1 MFAVNKNTI
10 YSGLFFFFVLNSMF
24 VLRPFRNTIAA
35 DIGTAELTFFL
46 FVVALVMLLVNPI
59 YSFIVSNSSQ
69 KNIVPYIYGF
79 FILNLLVFLGLNNN
93 FPNSSTVKA
102 AFYVWYNVFNFF
114 LVAIFWAMT
123 VNSFNLERAKVFFGL
138 ISACGSLGAAFG
150 GLLVSNYLYDKANLS
165 LVITILSMLFAIYF
179 SSKVKRQE
187 FSLKGKT
194 STYSQ
199 VIEQFTQIRKNPL
212 IRNFVFY
219 AFIWTCLT
227 TALWFFQL
235 KIINSFTDDSAV
247 KTQIFARAD
256 SIVPIIT
263 LITQVFFTSYF
274 LRSKY
279 FGIRFVLTI
288 YGILFSVALLAISGY
303 FSEYLLSASGVT
315 LFLIL
320 QGTIRPFE
328 YGLNKPARE
337 AVFTTLSIHEKYKS
351 TVFVDTFTTRFGD
364 ATGGFLVN
372 SLLSFGLLLYAAP
385 LAIIPLAI
393 FLTNLGWKISKN
405 IDRVKVKTLS

>member
-1 MFAVNKNTI
+1 MLKISKNTI
-10 YSGLFFFFVLNSMF
+10 YSGLFFFFVLNSIF

-35 DIGTAELTFFL
+35 DIGTADLTFFL

-93 FPNSSTVKA
+93 FPNNSAVKA

-288 YGILFSVALLAISGY
+288 YGILFSVALVAISGY

-351 TVFVDTFTTRFGD
+351 TVFIDTFTTRFGD

>member
-1 MFAVNKNTI
+1 MLGLSKNTI
-10 YSGLFFFFVLNSMF
+10 YSGLFFFFVLNSIF

-35 DIGTAELTFFL
+35 DIGTADLTFFL
-46 FVVALVMLLVNPI
+46 FVVVLVMLLVNPI
-59 YSFIVSNSSQ
+59 YSFIVSKSSQ

-79 FILNLLVFLGLNNN
+79 FILNLLIFLSLNSY
-93 FPNSSTVKA
+93 FPNSSAVKA
-102 AFYVWYNVFNFF
+102 TFYVWYNVFNFF

-138 ISACGSLGAAFG
+138 ISAFGSLGASFG
-150 GLLVSNYLYDKANLS
+150 GLLVSNYLYDKENLS
-165 LVITILSMLFAIYF
+165 LVVTIISMLLAIFF
-179 SSKVKRQE
+179 SSRVERQE
-187 FSLKGKT
+187 LSLKGNT

-199 VIEQFTQIRKNPL
+199 VFEQFIQIRKNPL

-219 AFIWTCLT
+219 AFTWTCLT

-235 KIINSFTDDSAV
+235 EIINNFTNDSSV

-263 LITQVFFTSYF
+263 LLTQLLLTSFF

-288 YGILFSVALLAISGY
+288 YGVIFLVALVAISGY
-303 FSEYLLSASGVT
+303 FSEYLLSASGIT

-337 AVFTTLSIHEKYKS
+337 AVFTTLSAREKYKS
-351 TVFVDTFTTRFGD
+351 TVFIDTFTNRFGD
-364 ATGGFLVN
+364 ATGGLLFN
-372 SLLSFGLLLYAAP
+372 SLLSFGFLLYAAP
-385 LAIIPLAI
+385 FAIIPLAI
-393 FLTNLGWKISKN
+393 FLINLGWRISKN
-405 IDRVKVKTLS
+405 IDPVISK

>member
-1 MFAVNKNTI
+1 MLGLSKNTI
-10 YSGLFFFFVLNSMF
+10 YSGLFFFFVLNSIF

-35 DIGTAELTFFL
+35 DIGTADLTFFL
-46 FVVALVMLLVNPI
+46 FVVVLVMLLVNPI
-59 YSFIVSNSSQ
+59 YSFIVSKSSQ
-69 KNIVPYIYGF
+69 KNIVPYMYGF
-79 FILNLLVFLGLNNN
+79 FILNLLIFLSLNSY
-93 FPNSSTVKA
+93 FPNSSAVKA
-102 AFYVWYNVFNFF
+102 TFYVWYNVFNFF

-138 ISACGSLGAAFG
+138 ISAFGSLGASFG
-150 GLLVSNYLYDKANLS
+150 GLLVSNYLYDKENLS
-165 LVITILSMLFAIYF
+165 LVVTIISMLLAIFF
-179 SSKVKRQE
+179 SSRVERQE
-187 FSLKGKT
+187 LSLKGNT

-199 VIEQFTQIRKNPL
+199 VFEQFIQIRKNPL

-219 AFIWTCLT
+219 AFTWTCLT

-235 KIINSFTDDSAV
+235 EIINNFTNDSSV

-263 LITQVFFTSYF
+263 LITQLLLTSFF

-288 YGILFSVALLAISGY
+288 YGVVFLVALVAISGY
-303 FSEYLLSASGVT
+303 FSEYLLSASGIT

-337 AVFTTLSIHEKYKS
+337 AVFTTLSAREKYKS
-351 TVFVDTFTTRFGD
+351 TVFIDTFTNRFGD
-364 ATGGFLVN
+364 ATGGLLFN
-372 SLLSFGLLLYAAP
+372 SLLSFGFLLYAAP
-385 LAIIPLAI
+385 FAIIPLAI
-393 FLTNLGWKISKN
+393 FLINLGWRISKN
-405 IDRVKVKTLS
+405 IDPVISK

>member
-1 MFAVNKNTI
+1 
-10 YSGLFFFFVLNSMF
+10 
-24 VLRPFRNTIAA
+24 
-35 DIGTAELTFFL
+35 
-46 FVVALVMLLVNPI
+46 MLLVNPI
-59 YSFIVSNSSQ
+59 YSFIVSKSSQ

-79 FILNLLVFLGLNNN
+79 FILNLLIFLSLNSY
-93 FPNSSTVKA
+93 FPNSSAVKA
-102 AFYVWYNVFNFF
+102 TFYVWYNVFNFF

-138 ISACGSLGAAFG
+138 ISAFGSLGASFG
-150 GLLVSNYLYDKANLS
+150 GLLVSNYLYDKENLS
-165 LVITILSMLFAIYF
+165 LVVTIISMLLAIFF
-179 SSKVKRQE
+179 SSRVERQE
-187 FSLKGKT
+187 LSLKGNT

-199 VIEQFTQIRKNPL
+199 VFEQFIQIRKNPL

-219 AFIWTCLT
+219 AFTWTCLT

-235 KIINSFTDDSAV
+235 EIINNFTNDSSV

-263 LITQVFFTSYF
+263 LLTQLLLTSFF

-288 YGILFSVALLAISGY
+288 YGVIFLVALVAISGY
-303 FSEYLLSASGVT
+303 FSEYLLSASGIT

-337 AVFTTLSIHEKYKS
+337 AVFTTLSTREKYKS
-351 TVFVDTFTTRFGD
+351 TVFIDTFTNRFGD
-364 ATGGFLVN
+364 ATGGLLFN
-372 SLLSFGLLLYAAP
+372 SLLSFGFLLYAAP
-385 LAIIPLAI
+385 FAIIPLAI
-393 FLTNLGWKISKN
+393 FLINLGWRISKN
-405 IDRVKVKTLS
+405 IDPVISK

>member
-93 FPNSSTVKA
+93 FPNSSAVKA

>member
-1 MFAVNKNTI
+1 MLTISKNTI
-10 YSGLFFFFVLNSMF
+10 YSGLFFFFVLNSIF

-35 DIGTAELTFFL
+35 DIGTADLTFFL
-46 FVVALVMLLVNPI
+46 FVVVFVMLLVNPI
-59 YSFIVSNSSQ
+59 YSFIVSKSSQ

-93 FPNSSTVKA
+93 FPNSSAVKA

-150 GLLVSNYLYDKANLS
+150 GLLVSNYLYDKENLS
-165 LVITILSMLFAIYF
+165 LAITILSMLFAIYF

-199 VIEQFTQIRKNPL
+199 VFEQFTQIRKNPL

-263 LITQVFFTSYF
+263 LITQVLFTSYF

-288 YGILFSVALLAISGY
+288 YGILFSVALVAISGY

-351 TVFVDTFTTRFGD
+351 TVFIDTFTTRFGD
-364 ATGGFLVN
+364 ATGGLLVN

>member
-1 MFAVNKNTI
+1 MLGLSKNTI
-10 YSGLFFFFVLNSMF
+10 YSGLFFFFVLNSIF

-35 DIGTAELTFFL
+35 DIGTADLTFFL
-46 FVVALVMLLVNPI
+46 FVVVLVMLLVNPI
-59 YSFIVSNSSQ
+59 YSFIVSKSSQ

-79 FILNLLVFLGLNNN
+79 FILNLLIFLSLNSY
-93 FPNSSTVKA
+93 FPNSSAVKA
-102 AFYVWYNVFNFF
+102 TFYVWYNVFNFF

-138 ISACGSLGAAFG
+138 ISAFGSLGASFG
-150 GLLVSNYLYDKANLS
+150 GLLVSNYLYDKENLS
-165 LVITILSMLFAIYF
+165 LVVTIISMLLAIFF
-179 SSKVKRQE
+179 SSRVERQE
-187 FSLKGKT
+187 LSLKGNT

-199 VIEQFTQIRKNPL
+199 VFEQFIQIRKNPL

-219 AFIWTCLT
+219 AFTWTCLT

-235 KIINSFTDDSAV
+235 EIINNFTNDSSV

-263 LITQVFFTSYF
+263 LLTQLLLTSFF

-288 YGILFSVALLAISGY
+288 YGVIFLVALVAISGY
-303 FSEYLLSASGVT
+303 FSEYLLSASGIT

-337 AVFTTLSIHEKYKS
+337 AVFTTLSTREKYKS
-351 TVFVDTFTTRFGD
+351 TVFIDTFTNRFGD
-364 ATGGFLVN
+364 ATGGLLFN
-372 SLLSFGLLLYAAP
+372 SLLSFGFLLYAAP
-385 LAIIPLAI
+385 FAIIPLAI
-393 FLTNLGWKISKN
+393 FLINLGWRISKN
-405 IDRVKVKTLS
+405 IDPVISK

>member
-1 MFAVNKNTI
+1 MLGLSKSTI
-10 YSGLFFFFVLNSMF
+10 YSGLFFFFVLNSIF

-35 DIGTAELTFFL
+35 DIGTADLTFFL
-46 FVVALVMLLVNPI
+46 FVVVLVMLLVNPI
-59 YSFIVSNSSQ
+59 YSFIVSKSSQ
-69 KNIVPYIYGF
+69 KNIVPYMYGF
-79 FILNLLVFLGLNNN
+79 FILNLLIFLSLNSY
-93 FPNSSTVKA
+93 FPNSSAVKA
-102 AFYVWYNVFNFF
+102 TFYVWYNVFNFF

-138 ISACGSLGAAFG
+138 ISAFGSLGASFG
-150 GLLVSNYLYDKANLS
+150 GLLVSNYLYDKENLS
-165 LVITILSMLFAIYF
+165 LVVTIISMLLAIFF
-179 SSKVKRQE
+179 SSRVERQE
-187 FSLKGKT
+187 LSLKGNT

-199 VIEQFTQIRKNPL
+199 VFEQFIQIRKNPL

-219 AFIWTCLT
+219 AFTWTCLT

-235 KIINSFTDDSAV
+235 EIINNFTNDSSV

-263 LITQVFFTSYF
+263 LITQLLLTSFF

-288 YGILFSVALLAISGY
+288 YGVIFLVALVAISGY
-303 FSEYLLSASGVT
+303 FSEYLLSASGIT

-337 AVFTTLSIHEKYKS
+337 AVFTTLSAREKYKS
-351 TVFVDTFTTRFGD
+351 TVFIDTFTNRFGD
-364 ATGGFLVN
+364 ATGGLLFN
-372 SLLSFGLLLYAAP
+372 SLLSFGFLLYAAP
-385 LAIIPLAI
+385 FAIIPLAI
-393 FLTNLGWKISKN
+393 FLINLGWRISKN
-405 IDRVKVKTLS
+405 IDPVNSK

>member
-93 FPNSSTVKA
+93 FPNSSAVKA

-256 SIVPIIT
+256 PIVPIIT

-288 YGILFSVALLAISGY
+288 YGILFSVALVAISGY

>member
-1 MFAVNKNTI
+1 MLGLSKNTI
-10 YSGLFFFFVLNSMF
+10 YSGLFFFFVLNSIF

-35 DIGTAELTFFL
+35 DIGTADLTFFL
-46 FVVALVMLLVNPI
+46 FVVVLVMLLVNPI
-59 YSFIVSNSSQ
+59 YSFIVSKSSQ
-69 KNIVPYIYGF
+69 KKIVPYIYGF
-79 FILNLLVFLGLNNN
+79 FIFNLVVFLSLNSY
-93 FPNSSTVKA
+93 FPNSPAVKA
-102 AFYVWYNVFNFF
+102 TFYVWYNVFNFF

-138 ISACGSLGAAFG
+138 ISAFGSLGASFG
-150 GLLVSNYLYDKANLS
+150 GLLVSNYLYDKENLS
-165 LVITILSMLFAIYF
+165 LVVTIISMLLAIFF
-179 SSKVKRQE
+179 SSRVKRQE
-187 FSLKGKT
+187 LSLKGNT

-199 VIEQFTQIRKNPL
+199 VFEQFIQIRKNPL

-219 AFIWTCLT
+219 AFTWTCLT

-235 KIINSFTDDSAV
+235 EIINNFTNDSSV

-263 LITQVFFTSYF
+263 LLTQLLLTSFF

-288 YGILFSVALLAISGY
+288 YGVIFLVALVAISGY
-303 FSEYLLSASGVT
+303 FSEYLLSASGIT

-337 AVFTTLSIHEKYKS
+337 AVFTTLSAREKYKS
-351 TVFVDTFTTRFGD
+351 TVFIDTFTNRFGD
-364 ATGGFLVN
+364 ATGGLLFN
-372 SLLSFGLLLYAAP
+372 SLLSFGFLLYAAP
-385 LAIIPLAI
+385 FAIIPLAI
-393 FLTNLGWKISKN
+393 FLINLGWRISKN
-405 IDRVKVKTLS
+405 IDPVNSK

>member
-1 MFAVNKNTI
+1 MLGLSKNTI
-10 YSGLFFFFVLNSMF
+10 YSGLFFFFVLNSIF

-35 DIGTAELTFFL
+35 DIGTADLTFFL
-46 FVVALVMLLVNPI
+46 FVVVLVMLLVNPI
-59 YSFIVSNSSQ
+59 YSFIVSKSSQ
-69 KNIVPYIYGF
+69 KNIVPYMYGF
-79 FILNLLVFLGLNNN
+79 FILNLLIFLSLNSY
-93 FPNSSTVKA
+93 FPNSSAVKA
-102 AFYVWYNVFNFF
+102 TFYVWYNVFNFF

-138 ISACGSLGAAFG
+138 ISAFGSLGASFG
-150 GLLVSNYLYDKANLS
+150 GLLVSNYLYDKENLS
-165 LVITILSMLFAIYF
+165 LVVTIISMLLAIFF
-179 SSKVKRQE
+179 SSRVERQE
-187 FSLKGKT
+187 LSLKGNT

-199 VIEQFTQIRKNPL
+199 VFEQFIQIRKNPL

-219 AFIWTCLT
+219 AFTWTCLT

-235 KIINSFTDDSAV
+235 EIINNFTNDSSV

-263 LITQVFFTSYF
+263 LLTQLLLTSFF

-288 YGILFSVALLAISGY
+288 YGVVFLVALVAISGY
-303 FSEYLLSASGVT
+303 FSEYLLSASGIT

-337 AVFTTLSIHEKYKS
+337 AVFTTLSAREKYKS
-351 TVFVDTFTTRFGD
+351 TVFIDTFTNRFGD
-364 ATGGFLVN
+364 ATGGLLFN
-372 SLLSFGLLLYAAP
+372 SLLSFGFLLYAAP
-385 LAIIPLAI
+385 FAIIPLAI
-393 FLTNLGWKISKN
+393 FLINLGWRISKN
-405 IDRVKVKTLS
+405 IDPVISK

>member
-35 DIGTAELTFFL
+35 DIGTAELTIFL

-93 FPNSSTVKA
+93 FPNSSAVKA

-263 LITQVFFTSYF
+263 LITQVLFTSYF

-351 TVFVDTFTTRFGD
+351 TVFIDTFTTRFGD

>member
-1 MFAVNKNTI
+1 MLGLSKNTI
-10 YSGLFFFFVLNSMF
+10 YSGLFFFFVLNSIF

-35 DIGTAELTFFL
+35 DIGTADLTFFL
-46 FVVALVMLLVNPI
+46 FVVVLVMLLVNPI
-59 YSFIVSNSSQ
+59 YSFIVSKSSQ
-69 KNIVPYIYGF
+69 KNIVPYMYGF
-79 FILNLLVFLGLNNN
+79 FILNLLIFLSLNSY
-93 FPNSSTVKA
+93 FPNSSAVKA
-102 AFYVWYNVFNFF
+102 TFYVWYNVFNFF

-138 ISACGSLGAAFG
+138 ISAFGSLGASFG
-150 GLLVSNYLYDKANLS
+150 GLLVSNYLYDKENLS
-165 LVITILSMLFAIYF
+165 LVVTIISMLLAIFF
-179 SSKVKRQE
+179 SSRVERQE
-187 FSLKGKT
+187 LSLKGNT

-199 VIEQFTQIRKNPL
+199 VFEQFIQIRKNPL

-219 AFIWTCLT
+219 AFTWTCLT

-235 KIINSFTDDSAV
+235 EIINNFTNDSSV

-263 LITQVFFTSYF
+263 LLTQLLLTSFF

-288 YGILFSVALLAISGY
+288 YGVIFLVALVAISGY
-303 FSEYLLSASGVT
+303 FSEYLLSASGIT

-337 AVFTTLSIHEKYKS
+337 AVFTTLSAREKYKS
-351 TVFVDTFTTRFGD
+351 TVFIDTFTNRFGD
-364 ATGGFLVN
+364 ATGGLLFN
-372 SLLSFGLLLYAAP
+372 SLLSFGFLLYAAP
-385 LAIIPLAI
+385 FAIIPLAI
-393 FLTNLGWKISKN
+393 FLINLGWRISKN
-405 IDRVKVKTLS
+405 IDPVISK

>member
-1 MFAVNKNTI
+1 MLSISKNTV
-10 YSGLFFFFVLNSMF
+10 YSGLFFFFVLNSIF

-35 DIGTAELTFFL
+35 DIGTADLTFFL
-46 FVVALVMLLVNPI
+46 FVVVLVMLLVNPV
-59 YSFIVSNSSQ
+59 YSFIVSKSSQ

-79 FILNLLVFLGLNNN
+79 FILNLLIFLSLNSY
-93 FPNSSTVKA
+93 FPNSSAVKA

-138 ISACGSLGAAFG
+138 ISAFGSLGASFG
-150 GLLVSNYLYDKANLS
+150 GLLVSNYLYDKENLS
-165 LVITILSMLFAIYF
+165 LVITIISILLAIYF
-179 SSKVKRQE
+179 SSRVERQE
-187 FSLKGKT
+187 LRLKGNT
-194 STYSQ
+194 STSSQ
-199 VIEQFTQIRKNPL
+199 VFEQFTQIRRNPL

-219 AFIWTCLT
+219 AFVWTCLT

-235 KIINSFTDDSAV
+235 EIINSFTDDSNM
-247 KTQIFARAD
+247 KTQIFAQAD
-256 SIVPIIT
+256 SVVPIIT
-263 LITQVFFTSYF
+263 LITQLLLTSYF

-279 FGIRFVLTI
+279 FGIKFVLTI
-288 YGILFSVALLAISGY
+288 YGVLFTVALIAISGY
-303 FSEYLLSASGVT
+303 FSEYLLSASGIT

-337 AVFTTLSIHEKYKS
+337 AVFTTLSTKEKYKS
-351 TVFVDTFTTRFGD
+351 TVFIDTFTNRFGD
-364 ATGGFLVN
+364 ATGGLLFN

-393 FLTNLGWKISKN
+393 ILINLGWRISK
-405 IDRVKVKTLS
+405 DLGPVESK

>member
-1 MFAVNKNTI
+1 MLGLSKNTI
-10 YSGLFFFFVLNSMF
+10 YSGLFFFFVLNSIF

-35 DIGTAELTFFL
+35 DIGTADLTFFL
-46 FVVALVMLLVNPI
+46 FVVVLVMLLVNPI
-59 YSFIVSNSSQ
+59 YFFIVSKSSQ

-79 FILNLLVFLGLNNN
+79 FILNLLTFLSLNSY
-93 FPNSSTVKA
+93 FPNSSAVKA
-102 AFYVWYNVFNFF
+102 TFYVWYNVFNFF

-138 ISACGSLGAAFG
+138 ISAFGSLGASFG
-150 GLLVSNYLYDKANLS
+150 GLLVSNYLYDKENLS
-165 LVITILSMLFAIYF
+165 LVVTIISMLLAIFF
-179 SSKVKRQE
+179 SSRVKRQE
-187 FSLKGKT
+187 LSLKGNT

-199 VIEQFTQIRKNPL
+199 VFEQFIQIRKNPL

-219 AFIWTCLT
+219 AFTWTCLT

-235 KIINSFTDDSAV
+235 EIINNFTNDSSV

-263 LITQVFFTSYF
+263 LLTQLLLTSFF

-288 YGILFSVALLAISGY
+288 YGVIFLVALVAISGY
-303 FSEYLLSASGVT
+303 FSEYLLSASGIT

-337 AVFTTLSIHEKYKS
+337 AVFTTLSAREKYKS
-351 TVFVDTFTTRFGD
+351 TVFIDTFTNRFGD
-364 ATGGFLVN
+364 ATGGLLFN
-372 SLLSFGLLLYAAP
+372 SLLSFGFLLYAAP
-385 LAIIPLAI
+385 FAIIPLAI
-393 FLTNLGWKISKN
+393 FLINLGWRISKN
-405 IDRVKVKTLS
+405 IDPVNSK

>member
-10 YSGLFFFFVLNSMF
+10 YSGLFFFFVLNSIF

-35 DIGTAELTFFL
+35 DIGTADLTFFL
-46 FVVALVMLLVNPI
+46 FVVVLVMLLVNPI
-59 YSFIVSNSSQ
+59 YSFIVSKSSQ

-79 FILNLLVFLGLNNN
+79 FILNLLIFLSLNSY
-93 FPNSSTVKA
+93 FPNSSAVKA
-102 AFYVWYNVFNFF
+102 TFYVWYNVFNFF

-138 ISACGSLGAAFG
+138 ISAFGSLGASFG
-150 GLLVSNYLYDKANLS
+150 GLLVSNYLYDKENLS
-165 LVITILSMLFAIYF
+165 LVVTIISMLLAIFF
-179 SSKVKRQE
+179 SSRVKRQE
-187 FSLKGKT
+187 LSLKGNT

-199 VIEQFTQIRKNPL
+199 VFEQFIQIRKNPL

-219 AFIWTCLT
+219 AFTWTCLT

-235 KIINSFTDDSAV
+235 EIINNFTNDSSV

-263 LITQVFFTSYF
+263 LLTQLLLTSFF

-279 FGIRFVLTI
+279 FGISFVLTI
-288 YGILFSVALLAISGY
+288 YGVIFLVALVAISGY
-303 FSEYLLSASGVT
+303 FSEYLLSASGIT

-337 AVFTTLSIHEKYKS
+337 AVFTTLSAREKYKS
-351 TVFVDTFTTRFGD
+351 TVFIDTFTNRFGD
-364 ATGGFLVN
+364 ATGGLLFN
-372 SLLSFGLLLYAAP
+372 SLLSFGFLLYAAP
-385 LAIIPLAI
+385 FAIIPLAI
-393 FLTNLGWKISKN
+393 FLINLGWRISKN
-405 IDRVKVKTLS
+405 IDPVNSK